1 MRPKAESNV
10 ALFPPLPAFAAPRFL
25 LAGEVLA
32 GEFSP
37 WPRRRSPRRR
47 RSCRTQAK
55 STRSSSASTS
65 ISISRASAGA
75 VADGRDIEASLREI
89 GVLDIAAL
97 YDDKADRDLIL
108 KAVDD
113 LSARIRPGD
122 LVILSIAGH
131 GAQEPERVKGSE
143 SDGKDA
149 VFLLAGFDTAAAGT
163 RQRIL
168 DTEFNHLIKIF
179 ELRGARVL
187 FVADTCSGGGLAR
200 EVDPRGAE
208 MIYRS
213 VPTYAISDD
222 ELKPVSTPSDAF
234 ATELDFARSIFLA
247 AVDKNSK
254 APEITIPG
262 VEGYRGALS
271 YAVARAV
278 EGAADAN
285 GDGKITIDELF
296 AYVRQVTYQLSDQ
309 RQTIVSA
316 SAPSL
321 DVNKEPVVELTRSV
335 TIVEPPAA
343 EPSRITQASVRPVSA
358 PPQSPVRVAVLNGES
373 AQLAGVVPLAAK
385 FEVVSPSQNPELIW
399 DPRSGD
405 VISGGDVIA
414 REIERDDLPG
424 VIDRA
429 AAVRTIKQ
437 YAARSVQP
445 IQLLPDNKV
454 HHLGS
459 QVEVAIDQLNNRSL
473 LLFDITG
480 DGTVQLLYPQN
491 ASESELMSTSQY
503 SLPIK
508 VRGPFGADQIVAVTA
523 PQRMVELEQAL
534 GKMNARRTAGQLA
547 RLLAQNGDAG
557 MRVGSVGV
565 FTAQ

>member
-1 MRPKAESNV
+1 
-10 ALFPPLPAFAAPRFL
+10 
-25 LAGEVLA
+25 
-32 GEFSP
+32 
-37 WPRRRSPRRR
+37 
-47 RSCRTQAK
+47 
-55 STRSSSASTS
+55 
-65 ISISRASAGA
+65 
-75 VADGRDIEASLREI
+75 
-89 GVLDIAAL
+89 
-97 YDDKADRDLIL
+97 
-108 KAVDD
+108 
-113 LSARIRPGD
+113 
-122 LVILSIAGH
+122 
-131 GAQEPERVKGSE
+131 
-143 SDGKDA
+143 
-149 VFLLAGFDTAAAGT
+149 
-163 RQRIL
+163 
-168 DTEFNHLIKIF
+168 
-179 ELRGARVL
+179 
-187 FVADTCSGGGLAR
+187 
-200 EVDPRGAE
+200 

-234 ATELDFARSIFLA
+234 STELDFARSIFLA

-316 SAPSL
+316 SAPSV
-321 DVNKEPVVELTRSV
+321 DADKEAVVELTRSV
-335 TIVEPPAA
+335 TVVEPPAA
-343 EPSRITQASVRPVSA
+343 EPARFTQPSVRPA
-358 PPQSPVRVAVLNGES
+358 IAPPPQSLVRVAVLDGPNR
-373 AQLAGVVPLAAK
+373 QLAGIAPLNAK
-385 FEVVSPSQNPELIW
+385 FEIVAPNQNPELIW

-405 VISGGDVIA
+405 VISGGDVVA
-414 REIERDDLPG
+414 HEVSREDLPG

-429 AAVRTIKQ
+429 AAVHTIKQ

-445 IQLLPDNKV
+445 LRLLPDDKV

-480 DGTVQLLYPQN
+480 DGTVLLLYPQN
-491 ASESELMSTSQY
+491 ASESELISTSQY

-508 VRGPFGADQIVAVTA
+508 VRGPFGADQIVAITA

-534 GKMNARRTAGQLA
+534 SKMNARRTAGQLA
-547 RLLAQNGDAG
+547 RLLAQDGDAG
-557 MRVGSVGV
+557 MRVGSIGV